1 MKDRLILAEPSM
13 DLEEPFHR
21 LTEDYRKAGEQL
33 YTNLSDIHGMAFD
46 LYIKNLQR
54 ECLEHKG
61 SSGAAPC
68 SVFWMISPKNDICGI
83 SRLWHYLTPDTEIE
97 GGQVGFDVPPS
108 LRRRGLGTML
118 LKLTAER
125 ALELKIQR
133 LLAAC
138 DWDNF
143 GAIGVIKNNGGKLEN
158 TVVSKST
165 GKKIMR
171 FWIELS

>member
-1 MKDRLILAEPSM
+1 MKNHMILVEPSM
-13 DLEEPFHR
+13 DLEGPFHR

-54 ECLEHKG
+54 ECLEQKDSPG
-61 SSGAAPC
+61 TAPC
-68 SVFWMISPKNDICGI
+68 SAFWMISPQKDICGI
-83 SRLWHYLTPDTEIE
+83 SRLRHHLTPDTEIE

-108 LRRRGLGTML
+108 LRRRGFGTTL
-118 LKLTAER
+118 LRLTLER
-125 ALELKIQR
+125 AVELKIQR
-133 LLAAC
+133 LLATC

-158 TVVSKST
+158 TVISNST

-171 FWIELS
+171 FWIDLP